1 MTRHYDHF
9 EFPQSQYYQH
19 YSKIEQ
25 LKPRVSGLQILIAR
39 SNLVCQSPAV
49 MKALGLLGYVFLFPG
64 MVELVLHVETSRFLV
79 VVDLICPVALRLE
92 VVGLDLLEGQLLVD
106 WWRESP
112 FFVSL
117 VFVTKLLL
125 VGQSVIRGRMHQ

>member
-1 MTRHYDHF
+1 MTRHCGNF
-9 EFPQSQYYQH
+9 EFPQSQCYQH

-25 LKPRVSGLQILIAR
+25 LKPGVSDLQIPIIR

-49 MKALGLLGYVFLFPG
+49 LKALGLLGYSFLSPG

-92 VVGLDLLEGQLLVD
+92 VLGLDSLDGQLHVD
-106 WWRESP
+106 W
-112 FFVSL
+112 
-117 VFVTKLLL
+117 
-125 VGQSVIRGRMHQ
+125 